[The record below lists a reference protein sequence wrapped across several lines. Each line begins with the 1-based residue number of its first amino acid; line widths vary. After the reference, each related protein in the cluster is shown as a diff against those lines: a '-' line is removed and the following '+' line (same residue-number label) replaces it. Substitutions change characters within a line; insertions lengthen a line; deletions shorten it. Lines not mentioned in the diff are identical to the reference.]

1 MVNPPSTLRVVRIL
15 HAAMLGGLVATGGTL
30 VLVRRLVPLPA
41 MGTAASSRPVLTTA
55 AGLLLTVAWL
65 ALRSRVPA
73 RRSEQSADAYWGV
86 PSTRVGAIVL
96 WAAVEG
102 AGVIAAVGFFLTGAA
117 ADRRGLAP
125 RARHAGA
132 VGAGSPARGRRVLS
146 ITKASSH
153 LQAANVTTLIPRVSL
168 SLPHEESPLPKRN
181 YGFEKRQKEI
191 KRQQKKEEKKQKKLD
206 RAKEAGEPTP
216 DPNALPAN
224 GDQAVTP

>member
-41 MGTAASSRPVLTTA
+41 MGDSRMLAPVLTTA

-96 WAAVEG
+96 WGVVEG
-102 AGVIAAVGFFLTGAA
+102 AGVIAAVGFFLTGGGTTAA
-117 ADRRGLAP
+117 AYALALVTLVLLGP
-125 RARHAGA
+125 
-132 VGAGSPARGRRVLS
+132 GRLQGDD
-146 ITKASSH
+146 AS
-153 LQAANVTTLIPRVSL
+153 
-168 SLPHEESPLPKRN
+168 
-181 YGFEKRQKEI
+181 
-191 KRQQKKEEKKQKKLD
+191 
-206 RAKEAGEPTP
+206 
-216 DPNALPAN
+216 
-224 GDQAVTP
+224 